1 MTNIKS
7 KNIKSPKQKGGD
19 GYTIDVN
26 RSIGGLVG
34 RSRYSYNYSPIYYGD
49 LLQNGGGNGENSRCS
64 GKKEN
69 NLFSLIKQNGGFQNG
84 GTQID
89 AIQYLSN
96 TIAPLGSNALIS
108 LILLIFTYHY
118 FTKNGKPVK
127 NKKGG
132 YDVSSIL
139 APLGKSNLIVL
150 AALLLLHHFAVELPN
165 SKKTLKGGNNI
176 FNDISNILQPIGL
189 DKNGVSKILINL
201 QQAFSFNK
209 NKSQNISNNK
219 TNNKTNSQNIS
230 NNKKFN
236 NSKNLN
242 ISLNNVNNNLNFN
255 QQNASSNLNYRN
267 KIGGNPLKDIIAPL
281 GTNAFVAS
289 GLLVVLAKVLHKDN
303 EISTKTKKGG
313 SNIHFNKLNNIIT
326 PISFSTFANE
336 SFINQLLVNHK
347 KSTNSVKKTLKGG
360 RGPSGFGALG
370 YPGTGASGRIS
381 PRPMHTPA
389 SVNKFNGDFDHSNGN
404 LVPPRA
410 SLAVAS
416 ATSGTYVN
424 DPRVDHVLKINNVNS
439 EFLHGGKKKS
449 LPKKKKVIK
458 KTTKSTPKKK
468 VAKTTIT
475 QKKITKTNPKKKVA
489 KTTITKKI

>member
-1 MTNIKS
+1 MSNIKS
-7 KNIKSPKQKGGD
+7 KIIKNNKQKGGD

-34 RSRYSYNYSPIYYGD
+34 RSRYSFNYSPIYYGD
-49 LLQNGGGNGENSRCS
+49 LLQNGGSNNCKCKTS
-64 GKKEN
+64 KKEN
-69 NLFSLIKQNGGFQNG
+69 NLFSLIKQSGGFQSG

-89 AIQYLSN
+89 AIQHISN
-96 TIAPLGSNALIS
+96 TIAPLGNNAIIS

-118 FTKNGKPVK
+118 FTKNGKTIK

-209 NKSQNISNNK
+209 TKSQNVS
-219 TNNKTNSQNIS
+219 NNKTNSQNIS

-336 SFINQLLVNHK
+336 SFINQLLSTQK

-404 LVPPRA
+404 LVPPRPT
-410 SLAVAS
+410 LAVAS

-458 KTTKSTPKKK
+458 K
-468 VAKTTIT
+468 
-475 QKKITKTNPKKKVA
+475 ITKTTPQKKV
-489 KTTITKKI
+489 TKKI

>member
-1 MTNIKS
+1 MNGLKLIHNHLT
-7 KNIKSPKQKGGD
+7 QKGGD

-34 RSRYSYNYSPIYYGD
+34 RSRYSFNYAPIYYGD
-49 LLQNGGGNGENSRCS
+49 LLHNGGSNNCKCTTK
-64 GKKEN
+64 KKEN
-69 NLFSLIKQNGGFQNG
+69 NLFSLIKQSGGFQNG

-89 AIQYLSN
+89 AIQYISN
-96 TIAPLGSNALIS
+96 NIAPLGTNAIIS

-118 FTKNGKPVK
+118 FTKNGKPIK

-189 DKNGVSKILINL
+189 DKNGVSKILVNL

-219 TNNKTNSQNIS
+219 TNSQNIS
-230 NNKKFN
+230 YNKKLN

-242 ISLNNVNNNLNFN
+242 ISLNNVNNKLNFN

-313 SNIHFNKLNNIIT
+313 SNIHFNKLSNIIT

-336 SFINQLLVNHK
+336 SFINQLLSTQK
-347 KSTNSVKKTLKGG
+347 KSTNSIKKTLKGG
-360 RGPSGFGALG
+360 RGPSGVGALG
-370 YPGTGASGRIS
+370 YPGTGASSRIS

-389 SVNKFNGDFDHSNGN
+389 SVNRFNGEFDHSNGN
-404 LVPPRA
+404 LVPPRS
-410 SLAVAS
+410 SLAVSS

-424 DPRVDHVLKINNVNS
+424 DPQVAHVLKINNVNS

-449 LPKKKKVIK
+449 LPKKKNVIK

-468 VAKTTIT
+468 IT
-475 QKKITKTNPKKKVA
+475 
-489 KTTITKKI
+489 